1 MRTLRLVHHQACTGG
16 SLISRCL
23 SAIPDVVYL
32 SEISP
37 GGIAPKM
44 RYDPL
49 APLDQFLGAY
59 PNMRPAIAE
68 LAPMLGRQ
76 LQEVHDIAAA
86 HKARLVVRDHSHSD
100 WMTRYG
106 KGFVSIRLVQPQFD
120 RHHAIVTVRH
130 PFASYTSLVR
140 NKWDSAVH
148 GYADYC
154 RRYLAFLQ
162 DLGDLALFRY
172 EDFCLDPRGVLT
184 RMAEALDLG
193 DIGPALDSWQTRTT
207 TGNSGRGTELASI
220 RPLSLTGWSPA
231 LESALLDV
239 PDHIALCG
247 RLGYP
252 GSLAAHVEVQ
262 NTAVLLFD
270 PLDRDA
276 PHALA
281 EIARW
286 RGAADA
292 AAGRNAAPLGDNPPA
307 APAAS

>member
-23 SAIPDVVYL
+23 SAIPRVVYL

-49 APLDQFLGAY
+49 APMGQFLGAY
-59 PNMRPAIAE
+59 PEMRPAIAD
-68 LAPMLGRQ
+68 LAPILGRQ

-86 HKARLVVRDHSHSD
+86 RHARLVVRDHSHSD

-106 KGFVSIRLVQPQFD
+106 KRIVSIRLVQPQFEQ
-120 RHHAIVTVRH
+120 HHAIVTVRH

-140 NKWDSAVH
+140 NKWDAAVF
-148 GYADYC
+148 GYGDYC
-154 RRYLAFLQ
+154 RRYLDFLET
-162 DLGDLALFRY
+162 LGDLPLFRY
-172 EDFCLDPRGVLT
+172 EDFCLDPSGVLT

-193 DIGPALDSWQTRTT
+193 AIGQALNGWQKRGT
-207 TGNSGRGTELASI
+207 TGNSGRAAELASI
-220 RPLSLTGWSPA
+220 RPLALSGWSPA
-231 LESALLDV
+231 LEAALLGL
-239 PDHIALCG
+239 PDHVALCQ

-252 GSLAAHVEVQ
+252 SSLAAQAEAQ

-270 PLDRDA
+270 PVDQDA
-276 PHALA
+276 PQMLA

-286 RGAADA
+286 RKAGHAAADQTA
-292 AAGRNAAPLGDNPPA
+292 VLPEADPPA
-307 APAAS
+307 TQAAS